1 MKPTKR
7 QDGTRRK
14 KHAGRK
20 RGRPKALGISVHSF
34 NEITRLLERYRLP
47 DGILTYRAVAKEL
60 TRRSGVTI
68 TVGTVYRLA
77 HGIEPKQ
84 PRVRAALEL
93 PAFESVKVCEAC
105 GVVHVAKRCPAT
117 RKPSKPRAPRLD
129 RYKLALELIGVL
141 NG

>member
-14 KHAGRK
+14 KHASRK
-20 RGRPKALGISVHSF
+20 RGRPKALGISVHSL

-47 DGILTYRAVAKEL
+47 AGILTYRSVAEEL
-60 TRRSGVTI
+60 TGRSGVTI

-105 GVVHVAKRCPAT
+105 GVVHVKPCPAS
-117 RKPSKPRAPRLD
+117 RKPGKPRAPRLD
-129 RYKLALELIGVL
+129 RRRLALELLGQL
-141 NG
+141 YG